1 LLLSMTGFG
10 EARRQENGLSI
21 AVEVRTINSRY
32 FKIAIRTG
40 EGQAALE
47 PQIEGLVRERI
58 KRGTVQVNL
67 RVDRPASPDAYRIN
81 TPALLAYWKQLN
93 ELPSQWNLPRPT
105 ALETLLTL
113 PGVVNEDVM
122 PSGNA
127 QEDWPLVSA
136 VLASAMDNLARMRED
151 EGRAMANDLRLNCQA
166 IAAELEQIASRAPL
180 TIDAYRARL
189 EERLKKILAEHDIAL
204 DPADIIREIS
214 IFAERSD
221 ISEEIVRLRSHLEQ
235 FETILELKESSGR
248 KLEFLTQEIFRE
260 TNTIGS
266 KSTDIEVARH
276 VIEIKTAVERL
287 REMIQNVE

>member
-1 LLLSMTGFG
+1 MTGFG
-10 EARRQENGLSI
+10 EARQQEGGLSI

-32 FKIAIRTG
+32 FKIAVRTG
-40 EGQAALE
+40 EWHAALE
-47 PQIEGLVRERI
+47 SQIETLVRERI

-67 RVDRPASPDAYRIN
+67 RVDRPASPESYRIN

-93 ELPSQWNLPRPT
+93 ELPSQWNLPRPR

-113 PGVVNEDVM
+113 PGVVNEDAWPAGDV
-122 PSGNA
+122 
-127 QEDWPLVSA
+127 QDDWPAVSV
-136 VLASAMDNLARMRED
+136 VLCRAMENLARMRQD
-151 EGRAMANDLRLNCQA
+151 EGQAMANDLRSNCQL
-166 IAAELEQIASRAPL
+166 IAAELEQIAGRAPL
-180 TIDAYRARL
+180 TIEAYRTRL
-189 EERLKKILAEHDIAL
+189 EERLRKVLAEHDVAIE
-204 DPADIIREIS
+204 PADVIREIS

-235 FETILELKESSGR
+235 FEAIMELKESSGR

-260 TNTIGS
+260 VNTIGS
-266 KSTDIEVARH
+266 KSTDIEIARH

>member
-1 LLLSMTGFG
+1 MTGFG
-10 EARRQENGLSI
+10 EARRQEDGLSI

-47 PQIEGLVRERI
+47 PQIEGLVRDRI

-67 RVDRPASPDAYRIN
+67 RVNRPAPAEAYRIN

-105 ALETLLTL
+105 ALETLLSL
-113 PGVVNEDVM
+113 PGVVNEDVW
-122 PSGNA
+122 PAGNA

-136 VLASAMDNLARMRED
+136 ALVAAMDNLARMRED
-151 EGRAMANDLRLNCQA
+151 EGQAMANDLRSNCRA
-166 IAAELEQIASRAPL
+166 IGAELERIAGRAPL
-180 TIDAYRARL
+180 IIDAYRSRL
-189 EERLKKILAEHDIAL
+189 EERLKKILAEHDVAL
-204 DPADIIREIS
+204 EPADVIREIS

-235 FETILELKESSGR
+235 FEAIMELKESSGR

>member
-1 LLLSMTGFG
+1 MTGFG
-10 EARRQENGLSI
+10 EARRQEDGLSI

-40 EGQAALE
+40 EGHAALE
-47 PQIEGLVRERI
+47 PQIEGLVRDRI

-67 RVDRPASPDAYRIN
+67 RVDRPASAEAYRIN

-93 ELPSQWNLPRPT
+93 ELPSQWNLPRP
-105 ALETLLTL
+105 ARLETLLTL
-113 PGVVNEDVM
+113 PGVVNEDIWPV
-122 PSGNA
+122 GNA
-127 QEDWPLVSA
+127 QDDWPMVSG
-136 VLASAMDNLARMRED
+136 VLNSAMENLARMRQD
-151 EGRAMANDLRLNCQA
+151 EGRAMANDLRINCRT
-166 IAAELEQIASRAPL
+166 IAAELEQIAGRAPQ
-180 TIDAYRARL
+180 TIELYRSRL
-189 EERLKKILAEHDIAL
+189 EERLKKILAEHDVAL
-204 DPADIIREIS
+204 DPADVIREIS

-235 FETILELKESSGR
+235 FEAIMELKESSGR

-266 KSTDIEVARH
+266 KSTDIEIARH

>member
-1 LLLSMTGFG
+1 MTGFG
-10 EARRQENGLSI
+10 EARRQDGGLSI

-40 EGQAALE
+40 EWHAALE
-47 PQIEGLVRERI
+47 SQIEGLVRERI

-67 RVDRPASPDAYRIN
+67 RVDRPAAADAFRIN
-81 TPALLAYWKQLN
+81 TPALLAYWRQLN

-105 ALETLLTL
+105 ALETLLVL
-113 PGVVNEDVM
+113 PGVVDEGKL
-122 PSGNA
+122 PAGNA
-127 QEDWPLVSA
+127 HDDWPSIST
-136 VLASAMDNLARMRED
+136 VLAAAMDNLARMRQD
-151 EGRAMANDLRLNCQA
+151 EGQAMANDMRSNCRA
-166 IAAELEQIASRAPL
+166 IGAELAQIGVRAPL
-180 TIDAYRARL
+180 AIETYRNRL
-189 EERLKKILAEHDIAL
+189 EERLKKILSDHDVAL
-204 DPADIIREIS
+204 ESADVIREIS

-235 FETILELKESSGR
+235 YETIMELKESSGR

-260 TNTIGS
+260 VNTIGS
-266 KSTDIEVARH
+266 KSSDIEIARH